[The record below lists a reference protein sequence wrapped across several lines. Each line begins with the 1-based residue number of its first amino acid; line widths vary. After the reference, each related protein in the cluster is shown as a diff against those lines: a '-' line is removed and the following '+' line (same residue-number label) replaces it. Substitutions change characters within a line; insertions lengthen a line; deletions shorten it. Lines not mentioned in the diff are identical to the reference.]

1 MLTKTVRILQLA
13 YPRET
18 FATLRRLRLKRSS
31 LWQLPRDKSRY
42 NPNAEAEQSIPLIT
56 PAQMRAM
63 EQRYF
68 DETGTPSIDLMEKA
82 AEALLSDIHMCW
94 LGKRRVNIACG
105 PGGNGGDGYAL
116 ARLLAQR
123 LGWDCALYPSE
134 PPKTPDA
141 VENRRRALEMGI
153 SERFIGE
160 GEVPDLWVD
169 ALYGTGLSR
178 APEGAAAALIERMN
192 ADRRQGAH
200 TIAVDIPSGLNGTT
214 GKAFSPCVCADQTI
228 TFQFAKTGLCLQ
240 DGLDMCGML
249 AVADIGIPA
258 SFHPSVLAWTMTTKD
273 ALSALPPKP
282 RNAHKGMNGRLLIV
296 AGSVGMAGA
305 AALCAKSALRSGAGL
320 VTVACPASIVPILQ
334 TLAPCAMCLPLP
346 ERDGAISAD
355 AVAPLAAALRSADAA
370 VCGCGLSRRATPEI
384 LRLMLECGVPTLF
397 DADGLNLIAADVS
410 LKALLRPHHLITPHP
425 GEAARLLGRPVTD
438 PIADAL
444 ALRALGCQA
453 LLKGATTVIPV
464 GEAPWLSTRGACG
477 MAKGGSGDCLSGLA
491 GSLMAQYAAS
501 GTAMTGEALARC
513 AAVASEL
520 HGRAGEFAQVQF
532 GPRGMCAMDIV
543 EALPRALQGDE

>member
-1 MLTKTVRILQLA
+1 MLTKSFRILRLT

-18 FATLRRLRLKRSS
+18 FETLRRLPMRRGCLR
-31 LWQLPRDKSRY
+31 QLPRDRGRY
-42 NPNAEAEQSIPLIT
+42 NPNAEAEQAIPLIT

-68 DETGTPSIDLMEKA
+68 DETGTPSIDLMERA
-82 AEALLSDIHMCW
+82 AEALLRCIQLS
-94 LGKRRVNIACG
+94 LRGKWRVSIACG

-141 VENRRRALEMGI
+141 IENRRRALEMGI
-153 SERFIGE
+153 PERSPRE
-160 GEVPDLWVD
+160 GEAPDLWVD

-192 ADRRQGAH
+192 ADRQEGAS

-214 GKAFSPCVCADQTI
+214 GKAFSPCVRADQTI
-228 TFQFAKTGLCLQ
+228 TFQFAKTGLCMQ

-249 AVADIGIPA
+249 DVADIGIPA
-258 SFHPSVLAWTMTTKD
+258 EFHPAITATLMTTKD
-273 ALSALPPKP
+273 PLSVLPSKP
-282 RNAHKGMNGRLLIV
+282 RNAHKGTNGRLLIV

-305 AALCAKSALRSGAGL
+305 AMLCARAALRSGAGL

-334 TLAPCAMCLPLP
+334 VLAPCAMCLPLP
-346 ERDGAISAD
+346 ERDGAISAE
-355 AVAPLAAALRSADAA
+355 AVEPLAAALRSADAA
-370 VCGCGLSRRATPEI
+370 VCGCGLSRRAAPEV

-397 DADGLNLIAADVS
+397 DADGLNLIAADAS

-444 ALRALGCQA
+444 ALQALGCQA

-464 GEAPWLSTRGACG
+464 GDVPWLSARGDCG

-491 GSLMAQYAAS
+491 GSLMAQYAAA

-532 GPRGMCAMDIV
+532 GPRGMCAEDLV
-543 EALPRALQGDE
+543 NALPRALQGDE